1 MEVIGRSSRKPEP
14 QWCSQAHL
22 YVGLHYTYTC
32 AYLHKGLHLRFQMLV
47 TKRLRLNTG
56 LSQWKNCVLTSLH
69 LKGPQLPIVG
79 PGQCQMVQQRQS
91 GAVEELHYM
100 NHGRASGHWV
110 EPHPPLSGD
119 CQEWQWTESDA
130 CSMGNDLGYF
140 FCLGV
145 FGSAPVQ
152 KGTHPTL
159 SGKEVLS
166 GITKPR
172 RQCWLAQGSDLTFFY
187 HFSFSQRQENT
198 F

>member
-1 MEVIGRSSRKPEP
+1 MLTSTSVFCRPTLYLPTQGPTLTLSNHKPTTPQYWTEP
-14 QWCSQAHL
+14 VKEL
-22 YVGLHYTYTC
+22 C
-32 AYLHKGLHLRFQMLV
+32 AYI
-47 TKRLRLNTG
+47 
-56 LSQWKNCVLTSLH
+56 SQFH

-79 PGQCQMVQQRQS
+79 PSQCQMVQQRQS

-100 NHGRASGHWV
+100 NHSRASGHWV

-140 FCLGV
+140 LCLGV
-145 FGSAPVQ
+145 FGSAAVQ

-166 GITKPR
+166 GITKPQ
-172 RQCWLAQGSDLTFFY
+172 RQC
-187 HFSFSQRQENT
+187 
-198 F
+198 

>member
-1 MEVIGRSSRKPEP
+1 MEVIGRCSRKPEP

-22 YVGLHYTYTC
+22 YSVGLHYTYNYT
-32 AYLHKGLHLRFQMLV
+32 YLHKGLHLRFQI
-47 TKRLRLNTG
+47 TNRLHLNTG
-56 LSQWKNCVLTSLH
+56 LSHWKNCVLTSLN

-91 GAVEELHYM
+91 GAVEELHYIVEQVD
-100 NHGRASGHWV
+100 RV

-140 FCLGV
+140 LCLGV

-166 GITKPR
+166 GITKPQ